1 MKDEN
6 RKNDYLWDGS
16 SEPDAEVQRL
26 EKLLGR
32 YRRREG
38 AEPDWSAVK
47 PSHVFTMP
55 QWRWLAA
62 AAVLIGLIGAGVWL
76 TLRPE
81 ESWWQVVD
89 VEGAPQVGE
98 QTVESAA
105 ALAPGQWLETDAN
118 SRVRLESLIGAVE
131 VEPNT
136 RLRLLRAGVT
146 EHRLE
151 MQRGT
156 IHATIYAPA
165 RQFFVETPSATA
177 VDLGCMYTLEVAGS
191 GAGRV
196 EVTSGWVAFEMNGHE
211 SFIPAGAQCETRPE
225 FGPGTPC
232 FTDASDNFKAALV
245 RLDFEKLAP
254 TERDSALKTIVA
266 EARPR
271 DAFSLWHL
279 LNRVDPVERPQVYDR
294 LAQLAPPPD
303 GVTRDAILRGD
314 RRALDLWW
322 DALGHGDASW
332 FRFWKRDLPAPTP

>member
-16 SEPDAEVQRL
+16 GEPDAETQRL

-32 YRRREG
+32 YRHREG

-89 VEGAPQVGE
+89 VEGTPQVGM

-105 ALAPGQWLETDAN
+105 ALVPGQWLETDAN

-177 VDLGCMYTLEVAGS
+177 VDLGCMYTLEVADS

-232 FTDASDNFKAALV
+232 FTDASDSFKAALT

-254 TERDSALKTIVA
+254 ADRETALKIILA

-279 LNRVDPVERPQVYDR
+279 LNRVHPVERAQVYDR

-314 RRALDLWW
+314 RRTLDLWW

>member
-6 RKNDYLWDGS
+6 RKNDYLWDGAG
-16 SEPDAEVQRL
+16 EPDAEVQRL

-32 YRRREG
+32 YRHREG
-38 AEPDWSAVK
+38 AQPDWSGVK
-47 PSHVFTMP
+47 PPLVTMP
-55 QWRWLAA
+55 NWRWLAA
-62 AAVLIGLIGAGVWL
+62 AAVLIGLIGAGLWL
-76 TLRPE
+76 TMRPE
-81 ESWWQVVD
+81 ESWWQVVH
-89 VEGAPQVGE
+89 VQGTPQVGS
-98 QTVESAA
+98 QAVDSTA
-105 ALAPGQWLETDAN
+105 ALAPDQWLETDSN
-118 SRVRLESLIGAVE
+118 SRARLESLIGAIE

-136 RLRLLRAGVT
+136 RLRLLRARAT

-156 IHATIYAPA
+156 IHATIWAPA

-177 VDLGCMYTLEVAGS
+177 VDLGCMYTLEVADS

-254 TERDSALKTIVA
+254 ADRDAALKTILA

-271 DAFSLWHL
+271 DAFSLWHV
-279 LNRVDPVERPQVYDR
+279 LNRVDPVERPPVYDR

-332 FRFWKRDLPAPTP
+332 FRFWKRDLLAPTP

>member
-6 RKNDYLWDGS
+6 LKNDYLWDGS
-16 SEPDAEVQRL
+16 GEPDVETQRL

-32 YRRREG
+32 YRHQGG
-38 AEPDWSAVK
+38 AQPDWSAVK
-47 PSHVFTMP
+47 APLVVMPS
-55 QWRWLAA
+55 WRWLAA
-62 AAVLIGLIGAGVWL
+62 AAVLIGLIGAGLWL
-76 TLRPE
+76 TMRPE
-81 ESWWQVVD
+81 ESWWQVVQ
-89 VEGAPQVGE
+89 VEGTPQVGE
-98 QTVESAA
+98 QAVASTA
-105 ALAPGQWLETDAN
+105 ALAPDQWLETDSN
-118 SRVRLESLIGAVE
+118 SRARLESLIGAVE

-136 RLRLLRAGVT
+136 RLRLLRARAT

-156 IHATIYAPA
+156 IHATIWAPA

-177 VDLGCMYTLEVAGS
+177 VDLGCMYTLEVADS

-196 EVTSGWVAFEMNGHE
+196 EVTSGWVAFEMNGRE
-211 SFIPAGAQCETRPE
+211 SFIPAGAQCETRPDI
-225 FGPGTPC
+225 GPGTPC
-232 FTDASDNFKAALV
+232 FTDASDNFKAALT
-245 RLDFEKLAP
+245 RLDFDKLAP
-254 TERDSALKTIVA
+254 ADRDAALKTILA